1 MFYFVFRFILAIANL
16 LFGVAVV
23 ATANEAAEDRGGVRN
38 KHYDVFAGI
47 VTAMAIGNLAVIIRS
62 MIT

>member
-16 LFGVAVV
+16 LFGIAVV
-23 ATANEAAEDRGGVRN
+23 ATASAEDIGGARS

-47 VTAMAIGNLAVIIRS
+47 VTAMTLGNLAVIIRS
-62 MIT
+62 MVT

>member
-47 VTAMAIGNLAVIIRS
+47 ITALMLGDLAVIIRS
-62 MIT
+62 MVT